1 MRFKLPE
8 AAFRKLCRLVK
19 QRDEELAETYQSI
32 IGEWPP
38 SRGEVHHA
46 KHAGSG
52 GPDKED
58 NLIHLSY
65 ETHRFKAHGLSGT
78 RKQYMD
84 EQIKTYLNCHAVKEW
99 RKEHEMELQELYKT
113 EEERRIKKKRAG
125 CIPKK
130 PNGRS
135 TDIYL
140 LWDNVRKSPIGWL
153 IEETPDKE
161 RLIPQKEMPVFFMDE
176 NNTYT
181 SSGGRKFKIIKNPRG
196 HWIVQSGDRK
206 ERVSIE
212 WQS

>member
-1 MRFKLPE
+1 MEIFKEKEKKVRFKLPE

-52 GPDKED
+52 GSDKED

-65 ETHRFKAHGLSGT
+65 EMHRFKAHGLSGT
-78 RKQYMD
+78 RKQYVD
-84 EQIKTYLNCHAVKEW
+84 EQIRTYLNCKAVKEW
-99 RKEHEMELQELYKT
+99 RKEHEMELQEL
-113 EEERRIKKKRAG
+113 
-125 CIPKK
+125 
-130 PNGRS
+130 
-135 TDIYL
+135 L
-140 LWDNVRKSPIGWL
+140 
-153 IEETPDKE
+153 
-161 RLIPQKEMPVFFMDE
+161 FFMDE

-196 HWIVQSGDRK
+196 YWSVQSGDKK

>member
-1 MRFKLPE
+1 MEIFKEKEKKVRFKLPE

-84 EQIKTYLNCHAVKEW
+84 EQIKTYLNCKAVKEW

-130 PNGRS
+130 PKWAK
-135 TDIYL
+135 Y
-140 LWDNVRKSPIGWL
+140 
-153 IEETPDKE
+153 
-161 RLIPQKEMPVFFMDE
+161 
-176 NNTYT
+176 
-181 SSGGRKFKIIKNPRG
+181 
-196 HWIVQSGDRK
+196 
-206 ERVSIE
+206 
-212 WQS
+212 

>member
-19 QRDEELAETYQSI
+19 QRDEELAETYQIWMNKSKPI
-32 IGEWPP
+32 LTVMRLKNGEKNMKWNC
-38 SRGEVHHA
+38 RNFI
-46 KHAGSG
+46 K
-52 GPDKED
+52 
-58 NLIHLSY
+58 
-65 ETHRFKAHGLSGT
+65 
-78 RKQYMD
+78 RKKN
-84 EQIKTYLNCHAVKEW
+84 EESK
-99 RKEHEMELQELYKT
+99 RKEQAVF
-113 EEERRIKKKRAG
+113 RRS
-125 CIPKK
+125 PS
-130 PNGRS
+130 GRS

-161 RLIPQKEMPVFFMDE
+161 RLIPQKEMPVFFMDK

-206 ERVSIE
+206 ERVIIE

>member
-38 SRGEVHHA
+38 SRDVFT
-46 KHAGSG
+46 KN
-52 GPDKED
+52 K
-58 NLIHLSY
+58 
-65 ETHRFKAHGLSGT
+65 
-78 RKQYMD
+78 
-84 EQIKTYLNCHAVKEW
+84 
-99 RKEHEMELQELYKT
+99 
-113 EEERRIKKKRAG
+113 
-125 CIPKK
+125 
-130 PNGRS
+130 NGRS

-140 LWDNVRKSPIGWL
+140 LWDNVRKSSIGWL

-181 SSGGRKFKIIKNPRG
+181 SSSGRKFKIIKNPRG
-196 HWIVQSGDRK
+196 HWIVQNGDRK

-212 WQS
+212 WQL

>member
-1 MRFKLPE
+1 MEIFKEKEKKVRFKLPE

-113 EEERRIKKKRAG
+113 EEERRIKK
-125 CIPKK
+125 
-130 PNGRS
+130 N
-135 TDIYL
+135 
-140 LWDNVRKSPIGWL
+140 
-153 IEETPDKE
+153 
-161 RLIPQKEMPVFFMDE
+161 
-176 NNTYT
+176 
-181 SSGGRKFKIIKNPRG
+181 
-196 HWIVQSGDRK
+196 
-206 ERVSIE
+206 
-212 WQS
+212 

>member
-1 MRFKLPE
+1 MRFELPE
-8 AAFRKLCRLVK
+8 VAFRKLCRLVK

-65 ETHRFKAHGLSGT
+65 ETHRFKAHGLSS
-78 RKQYMD
+78 
-84 EQIKTYLNCHAVKEW
+84 
-99 RKEHEMELQELYKT
+99 
-113 EEERRIKKKRAG
+113 
-125 CIPKK
+125 
-130 PNGRS
+130 GRS

-140 LWDNVRKSPIGWL
+140 LWDNVRKHPIGWL
-153 IEETPDKE
+153 IEETPDKA
-161 RLIPQKEMPVFFMDE
+161 RLIPQKEMPVFFMDK
-176 NNTYT
+176 NNNCT

>member
-78 RKQYMD
+78 RKQY
-84 EQIKTYLNCHAVKEW
+84 I
-99 RKEHEMELQELYKT
+99 YKT

-130 PNGRS
+130 PKWAK
-135 TDIYL
+135 Y
-140 LWDNVRKSPIGWL
+140 
-153 IEETPDKE
+153 
-161 RLIPQKEMPVFFMDE
+161 
-176 NNTYT
+176 
-181 SSGGRKFKIIKNPRG
+181 
-196 HWIVQSGDRK
+196 
-206 ERVSIE
+206 
-212 WQS
+212 

>member
-1 MRFKLPE
+1 MRFELPK

-130 PNGRS
+130 P
-135 TDIYL
+135 
-140 LWDNVRKSPIGWL
+140 IGWL

-161 RLIPQKEMPVFFMDE
+161 WLIPQKEMPVFFMDK

-196 HWIVQSGDRK
+196 RWIVQSGDRK

-212 WQS
+212 WQL

>member
-1 MRFKLPE
+1 MAGGFRDNGDCGRGEVIMHKFITAFMIIVGIAGYAVQPE
-8 AAFRKLCRLVK
+8 
-19 QRDEELAETYQSI
+19 
-32 IGEWPP
+32 PP

-130 PNGRS
+130 PKWAK
-135 TDIYL
+135 Y
-140 LWDNVRKSPIGWL
+140 
-153 IEETPDKE
+153 
-161 RLIPQKEMPVFFMDE
+161 
-176 NNTYT
+176 
-181 SSGGRKFKIIKNPRG
+181 
-196 HWIVQSGDRK
+196 
-206 ERVSIE
+206 
-212 WQS
+212 

>member
-1 MRFKLPE
+1 MRFELPE

-58 NLIHLSY
+58 NLS
-65 ETHRFKAHGLSGT
+65 
-78 RKQYMD
+78 
-84 EQIKTYLNCHAVKEW
+84 
-99 RKEHEMELQELYKT
+99 
-113 EEERRIKKKRAG
+113 
-125 CIPKK
+125 
-130 PNGRS
+130 
-135 TDIYL
+135 
-140 LWDNVRKSPIGWL
+140 
-153 IEETPDKE
+153 
-161 RLIPQKEMPVFFMDE
+161 
-176 NNTYT
+176 
-181 SSGGRKFKIIKNPRG
+181 G

-206 ERVSIE
+206 ERVIIE

>member
-125 CIPKK
+125 CIP
-130 PNGRS
+130 N
-135 TDIYL
+135 
-140 LWDNVRKSPIGWL
+140 
-153 IEETPDKE
+153 KE
-161 RLIPQKEMPVFFMDE
+161 RLIPQKEMPVFFMNE

-181 SSGGRKFKIIKNPRG
+181 SSGGRKFKIIKDPRG
-196 HWIVQSGDRK
+196 HWIVQNGDRK

-212 WQS
+212 WQL

>member
-1 MRFKLPE
+1 MRFELPE

-19 QRDEELAETYQSI
+19 KRDEELAETYQSI

-65 ETHRFKAHGLSGT
+65 ETHRFKVHGLSGT

-130 PNGRS
+130 P
-135 TDIYL
+135 
-140 LWDNVRKSPIGWL
+140 IGWL

-161 RLIPQKEMPVFFMDE
+161 RLIQQKEMPVFFMDE

-206 ERVSIE
+206 ERVIIE